1 MEKVK
6 NSRGLK
12 QRENLKKMVA
22 FKYWESTLWKILDLT
37 LSAQRMELGLV
48 TEFVSLEEDLKCK
61 GHLYNVQNALV
72 GA

>member
-1 MEKVK
+1 
-6 NSRGLK
+6 
-12 QRENLKKMVA
+12 MVA
-22 FKYWESTLWKILDLT
+22 FKYWESALWKILDLT